1 METQT
6 QNVLEVRGLSKQYK
20 KGVYASQDVSFE
32 VRKGEIFALIGPN
45 GAGKTTT
52 IRMIATLLKA
62 TEGDAVVAGHSIL
75 NEPEK
80 VRKNITYL
88 PDEAGAYK
96 TMTGKGYLEFMAG
109 IYADNKAQAA
119 EFVKTGCE
127 ICELGDRLN
136 DKIGSY
142 SRGMIRKL
150 LLARAIMSKPA
161 LAIFDEPTSG
171 LDIINALEIRRMI
184 KNLSAQGMS
193 FLLSSHN
200 MLEIEYVSDRVGIIA
215 KGHLLEVGTPTELK
229 EKYGTKNLEEVFEKV
244 VMSNEVCSS
253 APKRAKRNAHS
264 ANHTYACDNG
274 HNSFGCRR
282 RNDGSNG
289 NDSGGKLQNNHLR
302 SGQHRFYQIGNC
314 PYEKPCRRNR
324 KRCYTG

>member
-1 METQT
+1 MSTET

-20 KGVYASQDVSFE
+20 KGVYASHDVSFD
-32 VRKGEIFALIGPN
+32 VHKGEIFALIGPN

-75 NEPEK
+75 TEPQQ
-80 VRKNITYL
+80 VRENITYL

-96 TMTGKGYLEFMAG
+96 TMTGRKYLEFMAG
-109 IYADNKAQAA
+109 IYAKDKATAD
-119 EFVKTGCE
+119 EYVKNGCE

-142 SRGMIRKL
+142 SRGMTRKL

-184 KNLSAQGMS
+184 KNLAAQGMS

-215 KGHLLEVGTPTELK
+215 KGRLLEIGTPAELI
-229 EKYGTKNLEEVFEKV
+229 EKYKAQNLEEVFERV
-244 VMSNEVCSS
+244 VTENEIS
-253 APKRAKRNAHS
+253 
-264 ANHTYACDNG
+264 
-274 HNSFGCRR
+274 
-282 RNDGSNG
+282 
-289 NDSGGKLQNNHLR
+289 
-302 SGQHRFYQIGNC
+302 
-314 PYEKPCRRNR
+314 
-324 KRCYTG
+324 